1 MYMTELR
8 KRFIEDVKEKTAPEL
23 LVVAIKLP
31 TGAIETIVNTSKL
44 AEKIQYYMDAYDDEF
59 KLKANPAIKI
69 VGYML
74 V

>member
-23 LVVAIKLP
+23 LVVVVKLP
-31 TGAIETIVNTSKL
+31 TGAIEIIANTSEL
-44 AEKIQYYMDAYDDEF
+44 AEKIQYY
-59 KLKANPAIKI
+59 LKTNPANKI
-69 VGYML
+69 VSYTL

>member
-1 MYMTELR
+1 MPMTELR
-8 KRFIEDVKEKTAPEL
+8 KRFIEEVKIKTAPEL
-23 LVVAIKLP
+23 LVVAVKLP

-44 AEKIQYYMDAYDDEF
+44 EEKIHYYMDAYDDEF
-59 KLKANPAIKI
+59 RLKTNTAIQI